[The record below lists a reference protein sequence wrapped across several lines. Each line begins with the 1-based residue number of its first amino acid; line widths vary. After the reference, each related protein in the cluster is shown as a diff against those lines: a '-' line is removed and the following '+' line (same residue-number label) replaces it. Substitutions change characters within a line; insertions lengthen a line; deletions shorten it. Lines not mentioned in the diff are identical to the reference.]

1 MEDNS
6 ILFENT
12 FTPTREDVREYVVHL
27 LPKRSLLIFF
37 TAFGAL
43 ALLFFV
49 WWQLSLAG
57 ILVGQLVHII
67 VAVIL
72 VVAVMHIDRYLKRAA
87 VNRLEK
93 KYLRQSGGQLS
104 QITTL
109 FYQDRLECNSKTYD
123 YLDFAEVHYGE
134 ECLYLVTRDK
144 QVVMVKDLADSNSDT
159 SDTPPIWNFLNDKC
173 KGLHQPKK
181 DKGLGLSFFTR

>member
-6 ILFENT
+6 ILFENS
-12 FTPTREDVREYVVHL
+12 FTPTREDIREYVVHL
-27 LPKRSLLIFF
+27 LPKRSLFIFF

-43 ALLFFV
+43 ALLFFI

-57 ILVGQLVHII
+57 ILVHQFVHII

-72 VVAVMHIDRYLKRAA
+72 VVAVMHIDRYLKRTA

-93 KYLRQSGGQLS
+93 RYIAQNGGQLT

-109 FYQDRLECNSKTYD
+109 FYQDRLECNGKAHN

-144 QVVMVKDLADSNSDT
+144 QVVMVKDLAKPDSDESD
-159 SDTPPIWNFLNDKC
+159 SPPIWNFLNGKC
-173 KGLHQPKK
+173 KGLHTLKK
-181 DKGLGLSFFTR
+181 DNGLGLSFFTR